1 VGGPSG
7 SGELSTSRGST
18 QMIGD
23 GCSNTNV
30 KVLVKCVGEN
40 LLPTAQ
46 AWGLRRLSPPV
57 AAPRAG
63 NRHADLLCY
72 LWPGQALIT
81 KLHYQLRGSGMS
93 GRTAAT
99 QGDASTLELLA
110 DRGPMD
116 AQLGSDLAK
125 GPILAV
131 QVGRTLDIHCV
142 TVRSLSAASGSSGCR
157 GVPVTPAT
165 RSRQMVGDLNEST
178 SLARPSARNDPANT
192 TRPFN
197 P

>member
-1 VGGPSG
+1 MEHAGTTASSEPVGGSPCG
-7 SGELSTSRGST
+7 GELSPG
-18 QMIGD
+18 
-23 GCSNTNV
+23 GCSAEMISDRCSDANC
-30 KVLVKCVGEN
+30 KVLVKGVGEN

-142 TVRSLSAASGSSGCR
+142 TVTSLSAASGSFGLQRSPGDACNEESGR
-157 GVPVTPAT
+157 
-165 RSRQMVGDLNEST
+165 RSVI
-178 SLARPSARNDPANT
+178 
-192 TRPFN
+192 
-197 P
+197 